1 MSQSNSN
8 GQGDILI
15 VDDER
20 DIRQI
25 ISDILVD
32 EGYTTR
38 VVATA
43 ENALSEVNREA
54 PALIILDIW
63 LKGSRVDGIEVLKS
77 VHRDNPDVPVIIIS
91 GHGNIGIAVAA
102 IKEGAF
108 DFIEKPFNI
117 DQILVV
123 VSRAMEVSRLRR
135 ENSTL
140 RLREIASSVMLGNS
154 QAFKAMKSRLDKV
167 VRSNARVLLYGPPG
181 SGKEVAARYIHA
193 NSGRST
199 APFVSVNSAS
209 VEPGE
214 MEVVLFGRESAERG
228 HEPGLFEQAHGGILF
243 FDEIADMPFATQSKI
258 LRVLVEQ
265 QFIRVGGSD
274 RVRVDVRVIASTT
287 RDLKEEIAAGA
298 FREELYHR
306 LNVVPITV
314 PSLEQRCEDIATISN
329 HFIKEFNLRNGFPL
343 RALSEDA
350 RCKLQMMK
358 WPGNVRQLRN
368 IIERVLILGPHDQPI
383 CPNELVDR
391 EHGEDGEAFDLGLEF
406 MALNLRDARAK
417 FERSYLLSQV
427 KRFGGNVSRT
437 AEFVGME
444 RTALHRKLRTLE
456 IVTPG
461 GDGVRVAE
469 GADGDDSGQDNGLGN
484 DAAQR
489 DSNGA
494 GVPGTPE

>member
-1 MSQSNSN
+1 MSQVKSN

-140 RLREIASSVMLGNS
+140 RLREITSSVMLGIS
-154 QAFKAMKSRLDKV
+154 PAFKAMKSRLDKV

-193 NSGRST
+193 NSGRSS
-199 APFVSVNSAS
+199 APFISVNSAS

-214 MEVVLFGRESAERG
+214 MEAVLFGRESAERG

-243 FDEIADMPFATQSKI
+243 FDEVADMPFVTQSKI

-265 QFIRVGGSD
+265 QFVRVGGSD
-274 RVRVDVRVIASTT
+274 RVRVDIRVIASTT
-287 RDLKEEIAAGA
+287 RDLNEEISAGT

-314 PSLEQRCEDIATISN
+314 PSLEQRCEDIEILSK

-350 RCKLQMMK
+350 LCKLQMMR

-368 IIERVLILGPHDQPI
+368 IIERVLILGPHDQQI
-383 CPNELVDR
+383 YPNEFADR
-391 EHGEDGEAFDLGLEF
+391 EPGEDGDAFDLGLEF

-417 FERSYLLSQV
+417 FERSYLLTQV
-427 KRFGGNVSRT
+427 RRFGGNVSRT

-444 RTALHRKLRTLE
+444 RTALHRKLRSLN
-456 IVTPG
+456 VVMPG
-461 GDGVRVAE
+461 SDGIRS
-469 GADGDDSGQDNGLGN
+469 GDDAGGEDTGREDGPRTSGSRQDM
-484 DAAQR
+484 DE
-489 DSNGA
+489 A
-494 GVPGTPE
+494 GVP